1 VGVGSRSSCD
11 RCARAR
17 RLPRVAGRGYQGW
30 LASQPDT
37 LPRFMPTIQAGG
49 QTLYYELHGEGEPL
63 LCVMGLAA
71 DALAW
76 TLQVP
81 AFSARHHTVIFDNR
95 DVGRSSLA
103 TRDYEITDMAKDAF
117 ALADALELDS
127 FHLLGA
133 SMGGAIGQ
141 EMALAAPDRIRTLT
155 LAVTFAAGGA
165 YAHKLSQVWG
175 ARVHKLTLEE
185 RVDELMLLCHSE
197 EFFEN
202 ADAVATVRGVMLENP
217 HPQPPEAFARQL
229 AACIRHDT
237 RDRLGSL
244 SMPVHV
250 IGAERDILVP
260 VWKSTEIASLIPGA
274 ELTVIE
280 RSPHGL
286 NIERA
291 EEFNRAVLDFIA
303 ERTAAPA

>member
-1 VGVGSRSSCD
+1 
-11 RCARAR
+11 
-17 RLPRVAGRGYQGW
+17 
-30 LASQPDT
+30 
-37 LPRFMPTIQAGG
+37 MPTIEAGG

-63 LCVMGLAA
+63 VCVMGLAA
-71 DALAW
+71 DTLAW
-76 TLQVP
+76 MLQAP
-81 AFSARHHTVIFDNR
+81 AFSARHRTVLFDNR

-103 TRDYEITDMAKDAF
+103 TEDYEITDMAEDAF

-127 FHLLGA
+127 FHLLGL
-133 SMGGAIGQ
+133 SMGGAIAQ
-141 EMALAAPDRIRTLT
+141 EMALDAPDRVRTLT

-165 YAHKLSQVWG
+165 YARKLREDWS
-175 ARVHKLTLEE
+175 ARANKLTLEE

-202 ADAVATVRGVMLENP
+202 ADAVATVRGLMLENP

-229 AACIRHDT
+229 AASSRHDT

-244 SMPVHV
+244 AMPVHV

-260 VWKSTEIASLIPGA
+260 VWKSTEIAYLIPRA

-280 RSPHGL
+280 RAPHGV
-286 NIERA
+286 NVEHA